1 MQSARFLTT
10 KGTKYH
16 EGFLISDTKPACR
29 ARSVV
34 RRSTNG
40 SDILRL
46 ETSHVATTVLTAT
59 KIVPDERQRE
69 AIEHVHGPMLVIA
82 GAGTGKTTVLTQRVA
97 HLIREGHA
105 RPDEILALTYAD
117 NSAAEML
124 GRVRNELE
132 GGSVESAESAAHP
145 PSIDGL
151 EACTFH
157 AWCNGLLQRRGCG
170 FGVMDDKDLWVF
182 LRRRIRDLRLKHF
195 VRAANVGQFLDSLL
209 DFMRRCQDELVGPA
223 EYLRYVQ
230 RLERGEVPLPRVAKA
245 KKQADL
251 QDAEILERC
260 QEIARVFAAVEEMLR
275 EKKLGTFG
283 HMITRAHELLKNDPA
298 LLAEERGRT
307 RFLLVDEFQDANF
320 AQAEIL
326 SLLAGK
332 EANVFAV
339 GDPDQAI
346 YQFRGASSEAFTL
359 FARNFP
365 AARVV
370 VLGKNRRSLSPILG
384 CAFGIVN
391 DNPPVFAKA
400 SSSTGGAIGYQRKP
414 LESLREDTKHVATDA
429 FVRPQSGTAMAAPL
443 VEIIT
448 WRDKEVE
455 AADLARR
462 IQKKRKEHKAKGER
476 CRWSDFAVLYRVHS
490 HRDELVHEFVE
501 RGIPFSIEGLDVLDT
516 PEVRDVLACLTA
528 AVSPDD
534 AASLFRV
541 AALPQFGIDAVE
553 LRAGMKGVRREDLNL
568 RTVLGRLA
576 GGAAVLESVEK
587 AHFEVEKDGVRAA
600 DAVRTVIRHFELPRS
615 PLVMTF
621 LNFVEEW
628 RKRPIADDGSA
639 AEFLEYLDYFVQ
651 ARGSIA
657 LPRSSEDAVQL
668 LTAHAAKGLEFQHVA
683 IVRGSSVSFPTAYHE
698 PLIAFPA
705 ELRRSLANAA
715 DAHAPDDK
723 ALHEEEERRLFYV
736 AMTRAKDTLAIY
748 ANQGQSKKDPK
759 PTKFLR
765 EFMVRPELRKFWT
778 TRSAAAVQD
787 ALFAEEEQRVALQQS
802 KVAEWLLMDPA
813 ANFATGLSA
822 SAIEIY
828 EECPLRFKL
837 EREWNLPREVS
848 AALHYGAAMHA
859 VLRTFYDAQRYQ
871 REVIDD
877 DLLEQFRAQLASSG
891 IADRYQYDLYLR
903 QGREQLRQFLECAR
917 RDPAPEVVETESR
930 FEMHIGT
937 AGGEARVTGRVD
949 RIDSTGP
956 NTVAIVDYKT
966 GKPKSQEDADESLQ
980 LSLYALAAR
989 ETLGKRAD
997 RLVFHNLE
1005 NNTAM
1010 ITERNDAQ
1018 MEEAKLRVGKV
1029 AAGVA
1034 EGKFVA
1040 RPGYHCSYCPYR
1052 NLCPATEKMVAT
1064 PQKKDTARVH

>member
-1 MQSARFLTT
+1 VVTNVL
-10 KGTKYH
+10 
-16 EGFLISDTKPACR
+16 
-29 ARSVV
+29 SV
-34 RRSTNG
+34 
-40 SDILRL
+40 
-46 ETSHVATTVLTAT
+46 T
-59 KIVPDERQRE
+59 KIIPDQRQRE

-105 RPDEILALTYAD
+105 RPDEILALTYTD

-124 GRVRNELE
+124 SRVRNELE
-132 GGSVESAESAAHP
+132 GTA
-145 PSIDGL
+145 IDGL
-151 EACTFH
+151 QACTFH

-170 FGVMDDKDLWVF
+170 FGVLDEKDLWVF

-230 RLERGEVPLPRVAKA
+230 PLERGEVPLPRVAKA

-251 QDAEILERC
+251 GDAEILERC
-260 QEIARVFAAVEEMLR
+260 REIARVFAAVEEMLR

-283 HMITRAHELLKNDPA
+283 HMITRAHELLRNDPV
-298 LLAEERGRT
+298 LLQEERHRT

-326 SLLAGK
+326 SLLAGA

-400 SSSTGGAIGYQRKP
+400 CSPAGGAISYQRTP
-414 LESLREDTKHVATDA
+414 LESLREEMAG
-429 FVRPQSGTAMAAPL
+429 QSGAAMAAPL

-462 IQKKRKEHKAKGER
+462 IQKKRKNDEQKDKNKSKGER

-516 PEVRDVLACLTA
+516 PEVRDVVACLTA

-541 AALPQFGIDAVE
+541 AALPRFGIDPVE
-553 LRAGMKGVRREDLNL
+553 LRAGMKAVRRQDLDL

-576 GGAAVLESVEK
+576 GGAAVLESVDRAHASVEK
-587 AHFEVEKDGVRAA
+587 RAVEKHAVEKDGIGAA
-600 DAVRTVIRHFELPRS
+600 DAARTVIRHFELPRS
-615 PLVMTF
+615 PLVSTF
-621 LNFVEEW
+621 LNFVDEW
-628 RKRPIADDGSA
+628 QNKAIAETGSA
-639 AEFLEYLDYFVQ
+639 AEFLEYLDYFVE

-657 LPRSSEDAVQL
+657 LPRSGDDAVQL

-683 IVRGSSVSFPTAYHE
+683 IIRGSSVCFPTAYHE
-698 PLIAFPA
+698 PLIAFPV
-705 ELRRSLANAA
+705 ELRRSNASSL
-715 DAHAPDDK
+715 DGSTPNAHAPDDK

-748 ANQGQSKKDPK
+748 ANQGQGKKDPK

-765 EFMVRPELRKFWT
+765 EFMVRPEVRKFWT

-787 ALFAEEEQRVALQQS
+787 ALFAEEEQRVHLQQS

-828 EECPLRFKL
+828 EGCPLRFKL

-848 AALHYGAAMHA
+848 AALHYGAAMHSA
-859 VLRTFYDAQRYQ
+859 LRTFYDAQRYQ
-871 REVIDD
+871 REIQDE
-877 DLLEQFRAQLASSG
+877 DLLEQFRSELASSG
-891 IADRYQYDLYLR
+891 IADRYQYDLYLG

-917 RDPAPEVVETESR
+917 RDPAPEVIETESR
-930 FEMHIGT
+930 FEMQIGG
-937 AGGEARVTGRVD
+937 AKVTGRVD
-949 RIDSTGP
+949 RIDFTGP
-956 NTVAIVDYKT
+956 DTVAIVDYKT
-966 GKPKSQEDADESLQ
+966 GKPKSQDDADESLQ
-980 LSLYALAAR
+980 LSLYALAAL

-997 RLVFHNLE
+997 QLIFHNLE
-1005 NNTAM
+1005 NNTPVVTA
-1010 ITERNDAQ
+1010 RNDAQ
-1018 MEEAKLRVGKV
+1018 LEEAKMRVRK
-1029 AAGVA
+1029 AADGIA
-1034 EGKFVA
+1034 QGKFA
-1040 RPGYHCSYCPYR
+1040 AKPGYQCSYCPYR
-1052 NLCPATEKMVAT
+1052 NLCPATEKMVAMG
-1064 PQKKDTARVH
+1064 QKEKARVN

>member
-1 MQSARFLTT
+1 M
-10 KGTKYH
+10 
-16 EGFLISDTKPACR
+16 
-29 ARSVV
+29 V
-34 RRSTNG
+34 
-40 SDILRL
+40 
-46 ETSHVATTVLTAT
+46 TTVLTAS
-59 KIVPDERQRE
+59 KIVPDEHQRE

-105 RPDEILALTYAD
+105 RPDEILALTYTD
-117 NSAAEML
+117 NSAVEML

-132 GGSVESAESAAHP
+132 GGSIH
-145 PSIDGL
+145 SIKSTKSTDGL
-151 EACTFH
+151 QACTFH
-157 AWCNGLLQRRGCG
+157 AWCNGVLQRRGCG
-170 FGVMDDKDLWVF
+170 FGVLDDKDLWVF

-195 VRAANVGQFLDSLL
+195 VRAANLGQFLDSLL

-230 RLERGEVPLPRVAKA
+230 RLERGEVPLPRVARA

-283 HMITRAHELLKNDPA
+283 HMITRAYELLKDDPA
-298 LLAEERGRT
+298 LLEEERGRT

-326 SLLAGK
+326 SLLAGRD
-332 EANVFAV
+332 ANVFAV

-370 VLGKNRRSLSPILG
+370 VLGKNRRSLSPILA

-391 DNPPVFAKA
+391 DNPPVFAKVCSPA
-400 SSSTGGAIGYQRKP
+400 GGGIGYQRTP
-414 LESLREDTKHVATDA
+414 LESLREEMARQSGVAT
-429 FVRPQSGTAMAAPL
+429 TAPL

-462 IQKKRKEHKAKGER
+462 IQKKRKEKDKEQKDPNKTKGGQG
-476 CRWSDFAVLYRVHS
+476 RWSDFAVLYRVHS

-516 PEVRDVLACLTA
+516 PEVRDVVACLTA

-541 AALPQFGIDAVE
+541 AALPQFGFDALE
-553 LRAGMKGVRREDLNL
+553 LRAGMKAVRRQDLDL

-576 GGAAVLESVEK
+576 GGSAMLESVEK

-600 DAVRTVIRHFELPRS
+600 DAARVVTRHFELPRS

-628 RKRPIADDGSA
+628 QRRPIAETGSA

-657 LPRSSEDAVQL
+657 LPRSAEDAVQL

-705 ELRRSLANAA
+705 ELRRSGALASNAQ
-715 DAHAPDDK
+715 APDDK

-848 AALHYGAAMHA
+848 AALHYGAAMHG

-877 DLLEQFRAQLASSG
+877 ELLEQFRSELASSG

-917 RDPAPEVVETESR
+917 HDPAPEVIETESR
-930 FEMHIGT
+930 FEMHIE
-937 AGGEARVTGRVD
+937 AARVTGRVD
-949 RIDSTGP
+949 RIDRTGP
-956 NTVAIVDYKT
+956 DTVAIVDYKT
-966 GKPKSQEDADESLQ
+966 GKPKSQDDADESLQ

-1005 NNTAM
+1005 NNTPV
-1010 ITERNDAQ
+1010 ITTRNDAQ
-1018 MEEAKLRVGKV
+1018 LEEARLRVRK
-1029 AAGVA
+1029 AADGIA
-1034 EGKFVA
+1034 QGKFDA
-1040 RPGYHCSYCPYR
+1040 KAGYHCSYCPYR
-1052 NLCPATEKMVAT
+1052 NLCPATEKVVEVA
-1064 PQKKDTARVH
+1064 QKKSVSRVN